1 METTKNQLTPEQKEF
16 FDKLKNYINLPIYFY
31 GSIQRNDYFPG
42 KSDFDVDIF
51 TENETST
58 IYQLCDF
65 LNLKKTD
72 FKKSVYKVNN
82 NVIYG
87 YKVKY
92 KDESKQ
98 FKMEMGLYNDKFKE
112 IVMKDHLKDFEL
124 PLYISIILIILKFL
138 FYKLEFISK
147 ETYKRLKRL
156 LMNDDDELKFIV
168 LDVK

>member
-1 METTKNQLTPEQKEF
+1 M
-16 FDKLKNYINLPIYFY
+16 
-31 GSIQRNDYFPG
+31 
-42 KSDFDVDIF
+42 
-51 TENETST
+51 
-58 IYQLCDF
+58 
-65 LNLKKTD
+65 
-72 FKKSVYKVNN
+72 
-82 NVIYG
+82 IYG

-168 LDVK
+168 